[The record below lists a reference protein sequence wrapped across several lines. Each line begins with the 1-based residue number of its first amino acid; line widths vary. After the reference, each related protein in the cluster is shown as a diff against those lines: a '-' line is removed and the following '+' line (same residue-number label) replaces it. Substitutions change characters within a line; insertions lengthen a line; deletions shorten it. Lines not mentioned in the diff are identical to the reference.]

1 MRTTLLTVLSA
12 LVLASGA
19 AFAQSGWVGASAG
32 APGAHAHV
40 GISDIGID
48 GLGVRA
54 NVGYAY
60 VSPTGFELGADLIYA
75 APVDT
80 GDVPATLY
88 VGGGASTIID
98 TKFEIH
104 GLAGAEILVQDLGL
118 DLGGNDVGVFFE
130 GGPSYGL
137 EVYEGSTADDAD
149 DPTTGFGFI
158 GRVGVNYHFDF

>member
-40 GISDIGID
+40 GVSDIGID

-104 GLAGAEILVQDLGL
+104 GLVGAEILVQDLGL

-137 EVYEGSTADDAD
+137 EVYEASDAEDED
-149 DPTTGFGFI
+149 DPSTGFGFL